1 MVWLDGLDMHIVN
14 LLGASFR
21 DGYPDARHPLTRPE
35 GAAWAEAGSNMLP
48 IDHDH
53 RSLTSPIF
61 NYPYQRSREALDQL
75 ARAREPSPWHGHKMK
90 YISPVHGG
98 WAMPT
103 LATWMQ
109 LRPRGLRTQPYRST
123 DSTVFTVVEGRGSS
137 VVGGERFEWGPHDIF
152 VAPSWLPLRHEATED
167 AVLFGYSDR
176 VVQEKLDL
184 WREETVLD

>member
-90 YISPVHGG
+90 YINPVHGG

-109 LRPRGLRTQPYRST
+109 LLPRGLRTQPYRST

-184 WREETVLD
+184 WREETMLD